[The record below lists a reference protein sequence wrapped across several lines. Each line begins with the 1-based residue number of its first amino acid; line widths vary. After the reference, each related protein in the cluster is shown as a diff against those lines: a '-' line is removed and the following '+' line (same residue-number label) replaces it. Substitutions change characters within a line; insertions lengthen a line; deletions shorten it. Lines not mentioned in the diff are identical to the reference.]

1 MRDTCGRF
9 VRDVG
14 DIGDVEYLRDV
25 IDVAN
30 VAYLGDV
37 RGEGDMADVRY
48 VGYDSNGR
56 F

>member
-1 MRDTCGRF
+1 MRDSCGIC

-14 DIGDVEYLRDV
+14 DIGDVEYLGDV
-25 IDVAN
+25 ID

-37 RGEGDMADVRY
+37 RVEGDMVDVRD

>member
-1 MRDTCGRF
+1 MRDSCGIC
-9 VRDVG
+9 VRDVE
-14 DIGDVEYLRDV
+14 DIGDVEYLGDV
-25 IDVAN
+25 ID

-37 RGEGDMADVRY
+37 RGEGDMADVRD

>member
-1 MRDTCGRF
+1 MRDSCGIC

-14 DIGDVEYLRDV
+14 DIGDVEYLGDV

-37 RGEGDMADVRY
+37 RGEGDMTDVRD
-48 VGYDSNGR
+48 VGYDTNGR

>member
-1 MRDTCGRF
+1 MRDSCGIC
-9 VRDVG
+9 VR
-14 DIGDVEYLRDV
+14 DVEYLGDV
-25 IDVAN
+25 IV

-37 RGEGDMADVRY
+37 RGEGDMADVRD

>member
-1 MRDTCGRF
+1 MRDSCGIC

-14 DIGDVEYLRDV
+14 DIGDVEYLGDV
-25 IDVAN
+25 ID

-37 RGEGDMADVRY
+37 RGEGDMADVRD

>member
-1 MRDTCGRF
+1 MRDSCGIC

-14 DIGDVEYLRDV
+14 DIGDLE
-25 IDVAN
+25 
-30 VAYLGDV
+30 YLGDV
-37 RGEGDMADVRY
+37 RGEGDMADVRD